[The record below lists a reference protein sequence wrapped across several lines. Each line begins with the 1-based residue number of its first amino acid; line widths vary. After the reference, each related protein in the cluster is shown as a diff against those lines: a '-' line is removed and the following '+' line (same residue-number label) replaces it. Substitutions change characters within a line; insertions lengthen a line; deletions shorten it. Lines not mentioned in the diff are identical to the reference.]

1 MFLFFVLYHFMLSG
15 NFCYGSEIQH
25 GIFGGKFWP
34 RDFLGLRF
42 LPLFDHPCHLKSGV
56 SPLGLSEAE
65 KLYKDA
71 EFFTLSI
78 PS

>member
-1 MFLFFVLYHFMLSG
+1 MLYHLCFLEIFVMARKFSM
-15 NFCYGSEIQH
+15 GSL
-25 GIFGGKFWP
+25 GVKFWS
-34 RDFLGLRF
+34 RDFWGLRF

>member
-1 MFLFFVLYHFMLSG
+1 MARKFSM
-15 NFCYGSEIQH
+15 GSL
-25 GIFGGKFWP
+25 GVKFWS

-56 SPLGLSEAE
+56 SPLGLSGAE